1 MPAGGPYRRVL
12 LKVSGEVFGGHDKNL
27 DVDRLALIADEVQSV
42 HSDGIQLGV
51 VVGGGN
57 LLRGAEVAAAGM
69 DRVSADHAG
78 MIATVMNGLAL
89 QDALERRGVETR
101 VCSAIEMTDVCE
113 PFIRRRAVHH
123 LNKGRV
129 PILVGGTGNP
139 FFTTD
144 TTAALRARE
153 LEAEIVLK
161 ATKVDGVYTA
171 DPKLDPTARRIDKI
185 GSMEVLQRRLRVMDS
200 TAIALC
206 QETGIPIL
214 VFDLTVPGNV
224 LRAARGEP
232 VGTLID
238 PSLEPNDVNHANDPS
253 RESATGGDT

>member
-1 MPAGGPYRRVL
+1 MADDEGSAPAAGPYRRIL
-12 LKVSGEVFGGHDKNL
+12 LKLSGEVFGGQGRNL
-27 DVDRLALIADEVQSV
+27 DVDRLARIADEVCEV
-42 HSDGIQLGV
+42 HRAGIEVGV

-57 LLRGAEVAAAGM
+57 LLRGAEVAAAGI

-78 MIATVMNGLAL
+78 MLATVMNGLAL
-89 QDALERRGVETR
+89 QDAIERRGVEAR
-101 VCSAIEMTDVCE
+101 VCSAIEMNAVCE
-113 PFIRRRAVHH
+113 RFIRRRVVRH
-123 LNKGRV
+123 LERGRI

-153 LEAEIVLK
+153 IEADVVLK

-171 DPKLDPTARRIDKI
+171 DPKTDPTAQRIERI
-185 GSMEVLQRRLRVMDS
+185 GSMDVIQRRLRVMDS

-206 QETGIPIL
+206 QETGVPIL

-224 LRAARGEP
+224 LRAARGER
-232 VGTLID
+232 VGTLI
-238 PSLEPNDVNHANDPS
+238 EPNIDTTE
-253 RESATGGDT
+253 RGES